1 MSPEFQPVNR
11 HTCGANSSQCITVV
25 GLSPGI
31 RPVGAGLCPP
41 TWVAGANSSAT
52 EVSPEP
58 SPAGHRDGSTWGR
71 DATGPEPTP
80 APRWSRPPQTKPHAP
95 NPSPQPS
102 HKLVWDG
109 SLLRL
114 VGEKGFFFIL
124 PSLFRAYSRSSTL
137 FWFWRRRHSAWRTP
151 GLWDRTQGITG
162 RRLSIISHLPRLSN
176 LVTPLGYLS
185 SSPVVELFRVMA
197 TPNHPLPSLI
207 RGMVVVT
214 CRRGC

>member
-1 MSPEFQPVNR
+1 MGELSFSLLLYLRVFAVPGVSALNR
-11 HTCGANSSQCITVV
+11 HTCGANSSLCIAVA

-58 SPAGHRDGSTWGR
+58 SPAGHRDGSMWGR

-109 SLLRL
+109 SLLQL
-114 VGEKGFFFIL
+114 AGEGFLFIL
-124 PSLFRAYSRSSTL
+124 PSFS
-137 FWFWRRRHSAWRTP
+137 
-151 GLWDRTQGITG
+151 
-162 RRLSIISHLPRLSN
+162 
-176 LVTPLGYLS
+176 PLCS
-185 SSPVVELFRVMA
+185 ELLA
-197 TPNHPLPSLI
+197 ALQPL
-207 RGMVVVT
+207 M
-214 CRRGC
+214 

>member
-1 MSPEFQPVNR
+1 MGSPFLADRERSLPVRAREQAVPQKPRDQGPLRHDFPPWLSREARPRAQIPDRRKTPPAGDRLRGRHLLSGTTFLFCCIFVCSLFPEFQPVNR
-11 HTCGANSSQCITVV
+11 HTCGANSSLCIAVA

-58 SPAGHRDGSTWGR
+58 SPAGHRDGSMWGR

-102 HKLVWDG
+102 PYKVM
-109 SLLRL
+109 R
-114 VGEKGFFFIL
+114 
-124 PSLFRAYSRSSTL
+124 
-137 FWFWRRRHSAWRTP
+137 
-151 GLWDRTQGITG
+151 G
-162 RRLSIISHLPRLSN
+162 REPIRLSRGVFLA
-176 LVTPLGYLS
+176 S
-185 SSPVVELFRVMA
+185 SQ
-197 TPNHPLPSLI
+197 
-207 RGMVVVT
+207 
-214 CRRGC
+214 

>member
-1 MSPEFQPVNR
+1 VNCLRPSSKQSELLRRPCSRSFSPSTAIHAESPLP
-11 HTCGANSSQCITVV
+11 CITVV

-58 SPAGHRDGSTWGR
+58 TPAGHRDGSTWGR

-114 VGEKGFFFIL
+114 AGEGLMLITPRSL
-124 PSLFRAYSRSSTL
+124 PLLRTYSRV
-137 FWFWRRRHSAWRTP
+137 
-151 GLWDRTQGITG
+151 
-162 RRLSIISHLPRLSN
+162 LSPFHRDLAAAS
-176 LVTPLGYLS
+176 V
-185 SSPVVELFRVMA
+185 
-197 TPNHPLPSLI
+197 
-207 RGMVVVT
+207 
-214 CRRGC
+214 RRGVRQAFRSYRRFFK